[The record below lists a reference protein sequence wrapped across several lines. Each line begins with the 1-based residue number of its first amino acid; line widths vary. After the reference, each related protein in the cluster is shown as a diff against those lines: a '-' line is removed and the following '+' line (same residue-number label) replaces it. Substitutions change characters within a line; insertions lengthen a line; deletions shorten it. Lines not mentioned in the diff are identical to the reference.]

1 MCGNPWGNVV
11 TEIGRSIG
19 VASARAWYR
28 HAGSTLAMALG
39 AIYIAGSLVPPS
51 PSLMMGLEMMLG
63 ALAYRSAKKRQ
74 LGEVEDNSLRQIS
87 EVLLLVPVV
96 ASVVLQR
103 DLRHEIATDPV
114 SVLVIPVWCV
124 LAYAVAAFRAW
135 RR

>member
-1 MCGNPWGNVV
+1 
-11 TEIGRSIG
+11 
-19 VASARAWYR
+19 
-28 HAGSTLAMALG
+28 MALG

-74 LGEVEDNSLRQIS
+74 LGEVEDSGLRQIT
-87 EVLLLVPVV
+87 EVVLLVPVV

-103 DLRHEIATDPV
+103 DLRHEIATDPI
-114 SVLVIPVWCV
+114 SVLVIPLWCV
-124 LAYAVAAFRAW
+124 LAYAIAAFRAW